1 MSVVG
6 LSGGEKEKGR
16 YLLSQKYLN
25 SKKYFLPKFICSLG
39 SGKSCLCNRFVAPL
53 ADDYSVDHI
62 SVLSQV
68 KIFLGFRKI
77 FYIHAVTLDIRI
89 LIFELMRPPAMVPSR
104 SQTQDNEGC

>member
-25 SKKYFLPKFICSLG
+25 SKKYFLLKIICSLG

-68 KIFLGFRKI
+68 KIFPGVLKI
-77 FYIHAVTLDIRI
+77 FHIPAVPLDIRI
-89 LIFELMRPPAMVPSR
+89 LIFELMRPPALVPAR